1 VDDIAPRAA
10 ATPAQPLPQP
20 VPVPL
25 SLSDLTPPFALLRR
39 EGRATVE
46 LLRGEV
52 IAVSRLADLP
62 PAERDGG
69 EQLALVPYRQ
79 LRERGDACHDDGT
92 PLLTLLVRERAE
104 LAVEDLPQ
112 VGAPSIR
119 DGAFDVTDD
128 EYALQVKAVL
138 EEEIGRGEGANFVLR
153 RSFVG
158 YCDDVLTTAVGA
170 FHRLLTQERS
180 AYWTFLVHTGDRVLV
195 GATPERHVSVHDGVA
210 VMNPI
215 SGTLRMPPAEASA
228 QQVLTF
234 LDDPKE
240 RDELAMVVDEE
251 LKMLAEVG
259 GHGRVTGPFLKEMRN
274 LAHTEYYI
282 RARTSLD
289 VREVLR
295 RTMFAPTATGS
306 PIRNAFRVIQR
317 HETGGRGYYGGVAAL
332 IGPDAQGGQAMD
344 ASLLLRVAYLDPAD
358 GSVRIPVGATLVR
371 GSDAYEEVRETR
383 AKAAGVLRAFGVSDG
398 GEGGQ
403 SGENRGSGDDSDG
416 LRQWADDPRV
426 LAALAVRNENL
437 APFWLQEHVSGEF
450 AASHLRG
457 RSVLIV
463 DNEDAFTSMLTVQL
477 RALGLDV
484 TRTPYSAVDGSAG
497 YEEHDGLADHDLVV
511 LGPGPGDPRD
521 LTLPKVR
528 VSRALIQRLFAREQ
542 PVLGVC
548 LGHQFLCT
556 AMGLELVRRPEPN
569 QGTQVE
575 VDLFGRRELV
585 GFYNSFAALA
595 PEFPPPGLE
604 FATLPDSREI
614 VAMRGPWYAGVQF
627 HAESIFSRDGLG
639 ILRREITRLLA

>member
-1 VDDIAPRAA
+1 MDD
-10 ATPAQPLPQP
+10 TDT
-20 VPVPL
+20 VE
-25 SLSDLTPPFALLRR
+25 LTPPFALLRR
-39 EGRATVE
+39 EGRARIEV
-46 LLRGEV
+46 LRGEMA
-52 IAVSRLADLP
+52 AVARLADLP
-62 PAERDGG
+62 YAD
-69 EQLALVPYRQ
+69 QLALVPYRQ
-79 LRERGDACHDDGT
+79 LRERGDACHDDGA
-92 PLLTLLVRERAE
+92 PLTTLLVRSRAE
-104 LAVEDLPQ
+104 ISVDQLPEADPP
-112 VGAPSIR
+112 VIR
-119 DGAFDVTDD
+119 DGGFDVSDD
-128 EYALQVKAVL
+128 AYALQVKAVL

-158 YCDDVLTTAVGA
+158 YCDDVTATALGA
-170 FHRLLTQERS
+170 FRRLLTQERG
-180 AYWTFLVHTGDRVLV
+180 AYWTFLVHTGDRVMV

-215 SGTLRMPPAEASA
+215 SGTLRMPPAAA
-228 QQVLTF
+228 TAHQVLAF
-234 LDDPKE
+234 LADPKE

-251 LKMLAEVG
+251 LKMLAGVG

-295 RTMFAPTATGS
+295 ETMFAPTATGS

-332 IGPDAQGGQAMD
+332 IGPPDGPNGQSMD

-371 GSDAYEEVRETR
+371 GSDPYQEVRETR
-383 AKAAGVLRAFGVSDG
+383 AKAAGVLRAFGVV
-398 GEGGQ
+398 GEAAPL
-403 SGENRGSGDDSDG
+403 EAGSEQNAG

-426 LAALAVRNENL
+426 LAALSARNESL
-437 APFWLQEHVSGEF
+437 APFWLEEHASGEF
-450 AASHLRG
+450 VVPQLHG

-484 TRTPYSAVDGSAG
+484 TRTPYAAVDGTAG
-497 YEEHDGLADHDLVV
+497 YEQHDGLEGFDLVV

-528 VSRALIQRLFAREQ
+528 VGRVLIQRLFAREQ

-548 LGHQFLCT
+548 LGHQILCT
-556 AMGLELVRRPEPN
+556 ALGFELVRRPEPN

-595 PEFPPPGLE
+595 PQFEVPGLRI
-604 FATLPDSREI
+604 ATMPGSREI
-614 VAMRGPWYAGVQF
+614 AALRGPTYAGVQF

-639 ILRREITRLLA
+639 ILRREIGWLLGP

>member
-1 VDDIAPRAA
+1 MDDTEVTHDAVVTRA
-10 ATPAQPLPQP
+10 
-20 VPVPL
+20 V
-25 SLSDLTPPFALLRR
+25 DLTAPFALLRR
-39 EGRATVE
+39 EGRARIEV
-46 LLRGEV
+46 LRGDV
-52 IAVSRLADLP
+52 MTVARLADLP
-62 PAERDGG
+62 PVEANSA

-92 PLLTLLVRERAE
+92 PLVTLLVRERTE
-104 LAVEDLPQ
+104 IAVDDLPEVDPPQ
-112 VGAPSIR
+112 LR
-119 DGAFDVTDD
+119 DGGFDVSDD
-128 EYALQVKAVL
+128 AYALQVKAVL
-138 EEEIGRGEGANFVLR
+138 EDEIGRGEGANFVLR

-158 YCDDVLTTAVGA
+158 YCDDVTATALGA
-170 FHRLLTQERS
+170 FRRLLAQERG
-180 AYWTFLVHTGDRVLV
+180 AYWTFLVHTGDRVMV

-215 SGTLRMPPAEASA
+215 SGTLRMPPAVATAE
-228 QQVLTF
+228 QVLAF
-234 LDDPKE
+234 LADPKE

-282 RARTSLD
+282 RARTSMD
-289 VREVLR
+289 VRQVLR
-295 RTMFAPTATGS
+295 ETMFAPTATGS

-317 HETGGRGYYGGVAAL
+317 HETEGRGYYGGVAAL
-332 IGPDAQGGQAMD
+332 IGPDGRGGQSMD

-371 GSDAYEEVRETR
+371 GSDPYEEVRETR
-383 AKAAGVLRAFGVSDG
+383 AKAAGVLRAFGVAAGPSATDVEPG
-398 GEGGQ
+398 PE
-403 SGENRGSGDDSDG
+403 RTDG

-426 LAALAVRNENL
+426 RAALAARNVSL
-437 APFWLQEHVSGEF
+437 APFWLEEHASGEF
-450 AASHLRG
+450 VVPQLRG

-477 RALGLDV
+477 RALGLEV
-484 TRTPYSAVDGSAG
+484 TRTPYAAVDGTAG
-497 YEEHDGLADHDLVV
+497 YEEHDGLDGFDLVV

-521 LTLPKVR
+521 LGLPKVR
-528 VSRALIQRLFAREQ
+528 VGRILIQRLFAREQ

-556 AMGLELVRRPEPN
+556 AMGFELTRRPEPN

-595 PEFPPPGLE
+595 PRYAVPGLRI
-604 FATLPDSREI
+604 ATLPGSREI
-614 VAMRGPWYAGVQF
+614 VAMRGPRYAGVQF

-639 ILRREITRLLA
+639 ILRREISRLMSPSASELSGA